1 MKMDELRGA
10 FPAMPDATRDAL
22 SATLSRLDDGTR
34 SGNSDRA
41 GNPHRIGIIGRSR
54 EPQNI
59 GQSRRSGSR
68 RQARNLSLF
77 VPALALLLALALAGA
92 AVAVT
97 YPQVLRWLVGPSEQ
111 PSAELESIAKPL
123 DVAQTAGD
131 IAVRLTG
138 YVTDGQELALSLEM
152 ENADPT
158 RPVFVVLS
166 SVHAG
171 ETDIQRY
178 VLSVAYDKYKWV
190 PWPFLDVLPAQRN
203 PVTYGWKFW
212 IGDVDAGESGGE
224 TPITATLHILRPTLP
239 FAIVDEI
246 MHGGLAEYDEDA
258 QAEIQ
263 DVIDTLLSFEGTV
276 VAQPDDM
283 DPQAW
288 SERGY
293 IPIDHH
299 CDLLVNEGILDFV
312 AEEAALTLSFTA
324 DLSGSVAQ
332 LTPDISVH
340 LGDCEAVLRRVSLS
354 PMSTALVLD
363 LIPDEDTLEAAGAI
377 GKRYGA
383 LVLCDESGE
392 PLEYLSMDWI
402 MTDRG
407 NAQEIDGRWVCR
419 YRFDMPGLAAFPE
432 EIRLRLTGEE
442 ADPQALERFEEA
454 MIFSIGSGEG

>member
-1 MKMDELRGA
+1 MKIDELRGA

-22 SATLSRLDDGTR
+22 SAILNQLDGSERPDHPDHGGKT
-34 SGNSDRA
+34 DRA
-41 GNPHRIGIIGRSR
+41 HMPRHSNHLGRAGS
-54 EPQNI
+54 P
-59 GQSRRSGSR
+59 RR
-68 RQARNLSLF
+68 ARGLRLS
-77 VPALALLLALALAGA
+77 VPMLALILVLALAGA
-92 AVAVT
+92 AAAAT
-97 YPQVLRWLVGPSEQ
+97 SPQVLRWLVGPDEQ
-111 PSAELESIAKPL
+111 PSAGLESIAKTL
-123 DVAQTAGD
+123 YVAQTAGD
-131 IAVRLTG
+131 ITVRLTG

-152 ENADPT
+152 ENAEPT

-166 SVHAG
+166 SVHMG
-171 ETDIQRY
+171 GVDIQRH
-178 VLSVAYDKYKWV
+178 VLSIAYDEYKWV
-190 PWPFLDVLPAQRN
+190 PWPFLDVLPAERN

-212 IGDVDAGESGGE
+212 IGDVDASESGSE
-224 TPITATLHILRPTLP
+224 LPVTATLHILRPTLP

-263 DVIDTLLSFEGTV
+263 DVIDTLLSFDGTV

-288 SERGY
+288 VERGY

-299 CDLLVNEGILDFV
+299 CELLTDEGILGLV
-312 AEEAALTLSFTA
+312 TEEAALTLSFTA
-324 DLSGSVAQ
+324 DLSGAVAQ
-332 LTPDISVH
+332 LTPDISVD

-363 LIPDEDTLEAAGAI
+363 LIPGENTRDAAEAL

-383 LVLCDESGE
+383 LTLCGGDGE
-392 PLEYLSMDWI
+392 PLQYLSMDWI

-407 NAQEIDGRWVCR
+407 YAKEVDDRWVCR
-419 YRFDMPGLAAFPE
+419 YGFDMPGLAAFPE

-442 ADPQALERFEEA
+442 ADPQALVRFEEA
-454 MIFSIGSGEG
+454 MIFSVGLGEE